1 MAKTAYVDL
10 TASSVRMEAT
20 DETLLTHFLGGRGL
34 GARLLHSLTT
44 QSTDPLGPDNPLI
57 FTTGAF
63 TGTVWPAASRYHVTF
78 KSPLT
83 GIYGYANAGGF
94 WGAELARAGYDA
106 LVITGQASA
115 PVYLAVTNDA
125 ITVQPAGDLW
135 GGSTSETVSAI
146 TSKRGKGWRV
156 ASIGPAGERLV
167 LMAAILNDRGRAAA
181 RCGGGAVMGSKRLK
195 AVAVHADGFRV
206 PGDAF
211 RAEAMAARDRLEAD
225 TRLDGLRQHGT
236 PVLIAPKNAGGD
248 LPARN
253 HQWAQDPAA
262 GRLEAEAL
270 EKYKVRRVACFGCP
284 VGCSRIS
291 SVPQGSLACELEG
304 PEYESLDALGP
315 MTGLTD
321 PRAVLYAN
329 HRCNELGLDTIS
341 TGVAIAFAME
351 CRQRGLLSDER
362 YSLNWG
368 DVPSVLGL
376 IESIAERDGLGDLLA
391 DGVRLAADAL
401 GHGSERYAMHVK
413 GLELPRQEPRIA
425 KGFGLGHAV
434 SNRGAD
440 HLYALPTLDVAGNWE
455 GARANFSEEML
466 PRLMDTADET
476 YKPDMVVLG
485 EHLCA
490 VSDALGVCKFT
501 TAETYCLGADDL
513 ARGLSALRGREVDGS
528 DLMLAGERIV
538 NLERMFNVRQ
548 GLSRA
553 DDRLPARF
561 TAEPLN
567 VWAYAPGPY
576 GTLMP
581 AEDPVRTGALIH
593 LEPMLD
599 RYYSLRGWTPD
610 GLPTRDTLRRL
621 GLEGLL

>member
-1 MAKTAYVDL
+1 
-10 TASSVRMEAT
+10 
-20 DETLLTHFLGGRGL
+20 
-34 GARLLHSLTT
+34 
-44 QSTDPLGPDNPLI
+44 
-57 FTTGAF
+57 
-63 TGTVWPAASRYHVTF
+63 
-78 KSPLT
+78 
-83 GIYGYANAGGF
+83 
-94 WGAELARAGYDA
+94 
-106 LVITGQASA
+106 
-115 PVYLAVTNDA
+115 
-125 ITVQPAGDLW
+125 
-135 GGSTSETVSAI
+135 
-146 TSKRGKGWRV
+146 
-156 ASIGPAGERLV
+156 
-167 LMAAILNDRGRAAA
+167 
-181 RCGGGAVMGSKRLK
+181 MGSKRLK
-195 AVAVHADGFRV
+195 AVAVRARGCGI

-211 RAEAMAARDRLEAD
+211 KVEAMAARDRLKSD

-262 GRLEAEAL
+262 AALEAGPL

-291 SVPQGSLACELEG
+291 AITQGRFACELEG
-304 PEYESLDALGP
+304 PEYESVDSLGP

-329 HRCNELGLDTIS
+329 TMCNELGLDTIS

-351 CRQRGLLSDER
+351 CRQRSLLCDDHF
-362 YSLNWG
+362 SLNWG
-368 DVPSVLGL
+368 DVHSVLGL
-376 IESIAERDGLGDLLA
+376 IEAIAAREGLGDLLA

-455 GARANFSEEML
+455 GAHAHFPEEML

-476 YKPDMVVLG
+476 FKPDTVVLG

-501 TAETYCLGADDL
+501 TAETYCLGPADL
-513 ARGLSALRGREVDGS
+513 ARGLSALRGNEVS
-528 DLMLAGERIV
+528 AAELMTAGERIV
-538 NLERMFNVRQ
+538 NLERMFNARQ

-553 DDRLPARF
+553 DDCLPSRF
-561 TAEPLN
+561 TEEPLN
-567 VWAYAPGPY
+567 VWSYAPGPE
-576 GTLMP
+576 GVPMP
-581 AEDPVRTGALIH
+581 AEDPIRAGALIH

-599 RYYSLRGWTPD
+599 RYYNLRGWTPD
-610 GLPTRDTLRRL
+610 GLPTPETQRRL
-621 GLEGLL
+621 GLENLP